1 MIQVGEKLPEVT
13 LFERDEQGLNR
24 YPLTELTAG
33 HTVALFA
40 VPGAF
45 TPTCS
50 EKHVP
55 GFIEQAEALRAAG
68 VTAIYCVAVNDPF
81 VMKLWASSFGTE
93 AAPIRFL
100 SDGNAEF
107 TQAMG
112 MARDM
117 SNGAMGLR
125 SKRYALLATDGVVRW
140 LGVDESGLANASAE
154 SALAAL
160 RG

>member
-1 MIQVGEKLPEVT
+1 MIQVGEQLPDAT
-13 LFERDEQGLNR
+13 LFERDEHGLNR
-24 YPLTELTAG
+24 HTLAELTAG
-33 HTVALFA
+33 QTVALFA

-68 VTAIYCVAVNDPF
+68 VTQILCVAVNDPF
-81 VMKLWASSFGTE
+81 VMQLWASSFG
-93 AAPIRFL
+93 AAATSIRFL
-100 SDGNAEF
+100 SDGNADF
-107 TQAMG
+107 TQALG

-154 SALAAL
+154 SVLAAL